1 MNKIPFS
8 GFYSKP
14 PLYPQI
20 ELYLYFTT
28 HCLLVPLSDI
38 SHWEI
43 NEAFASV
50 VLVVE
55 KMLNVEREVMN
66 PHGGAISLGH
76 PFGCSGARITS
87 HLALRLKPGEY
98 GVAGICNG
106 GGGAGAILLQGV

>member
-1 MNKIPFS
+1 MDLN
-8 GFYSKP
+8 
-14 PLYPQI
+14 
-20 ELYLYFTT
+20 
-28 HCLLVPLSDI
+28 DI

-50 VLVVE
+50 VVVVE
-55 KMLNVEREVMN
+55 KMFKIDRSVMN
-66 PHGGAISLGH
+66 PDGGAISLGH

>member
-1 MNKIPFS
+1 MTFTKDSKLFNISVPIEKIS
-8 GFYSKP
+8 A
-14 PLYPQI
+14 
-20 ELYLYFTT
+20 
-28 HCLLVPLSDI
+28 
-38 SHWEI
+38 WEI

-50 VLVVE
+50 VIKVE
-55 KMLNVEREVMN
+55 KDLKIEREIMN

-87 HLALRLKPGEY
+87 HLALRLKPGEF